1 MPHPTF
7 SVSSVVTP
15 VVPPKF
21 VWPWSSSAGGL
32 RPGGSTLY
40 NPGNMRVLVV
50 GQGAR
55 EHAICW
61 KLKQSPL
68 VREVFAAP
76 GNAGIAQLADC
87 VPIGVADM
95 IELAD
100 FAEKLKIDLTIIG
113 PELPLTLGIVDEFQK
128 RGLPVFGPT
137 RLAAELEGS
146 KVFSKEFMRK
156 YNIPTAEAA
165 ACNSLD
171 EARKAVKQMKY
182 PCVLKVDGLAAGK
195 GVVIVN
201 SAPEADDYLRM
212 VFEEKKF
219 GTAATR
225 ILVEE
230 FLTGEEVSFM
240 VITDGNRSLPL
251 APAKDYKKAF
261 DNDEGPNTGG
271 MGAHSPAVVLSGETA
286 AEIMRTIIV
295 PTIQGMASEG
305 RPYTG
310 VLYAGVMLTPNGPK
324 VLEYNCRFGDPET
337 QVQMLRLEDDLAEVC
352 LRVAR
357 GNLGDMKLNWI
368 KEAAACV
375 VVAVDGY
382 PDEFTKGQEVTFDPI
397 DDPAVVVFHAGVVK
411 RDGKLV
417 NQAGRVVSV
426 CARAATLSEALA
438 KVYEAAPK
446 VRFEGAR
453 YRRDIGYRAL
463 EARAATTA

>member
-1 MPHPTF
+1 
-7 SVSSVVTP
+7 
-15 VVPPKF
+15 
-21 VWPWSSSAGGL
+21 
-32 RPGGSTLY
+32 
-40 NPGNMRVLVV
+40 MRVLVV

-55 EHAICW
+55 EHALCW

-68 VREVFAAP
+68 VRELYAAP
-76 GNAGIAQLADC
+76 GNAGISQVADS
-87 VPIGVADM
+87 VQIGVADI

-100 FAEKLKIDLTIIG
+100 FAEKLKMDLTVVG

-128 RGLPVFGPT
+128 RGLPIFGPT

-156 YNIPTAEAA
+156 YNIPTANAVAA
-165 ACNSLD
+165 NSID
-171 EARKAVKQMKY
+171 EAKAAMKQLGF

-195 GVVIVN
+195 GVVIVE
-201 SAPEADDYLRM
+201 SKAEADDYLRM

-219 GTAATR
+219 GTAAMR

-240 VITDGNRSLPL
+240 VITDGKKSLPL
-251 APAKDYKKAF
+251 AAAKDYKKAF
-261 DNDEGPNTGG
+261 DGDTGPNTGG

-286 AEIMRTIIV
+286 AEIMRTIMI
-295 PTIQGMASEG
+295 PTINGMASEG

-310 VLYAGVMLTPNGPK
+310 VLYAGIMLTPNGPK
-324 VLEYNCRFGDPET
+324 TLEYNCRFGDPET
-337 QVQMLRLEDDLAEVC
+337 QVQMLRLEDDLADIF

-357 GNLGDMKLNWI
+357 GNLGDLKALNWK

-382 PDEFTKGQEVTFDPI
+382 PDDFTKGQEVEFGAVE
-397 DDPAVVVFHAGVVK
+397 DDSVVVFHAGVVK
-411 RDGKLV
+411 KGGKLI

-426 CARAATLSEALA
+426 CARAASLSEALSKA
-438 KVYEAAPK
+438 YEAAPT

-463 EARAATTA
+463 EARAASS

>member
-1 MPHPTF
+1 
-7 SVSSVVTP
+7 
-15 VVPPKF
+15 
-21 VWPWSSSAGGL
+21 
-32 RPGGSTLY
+32 
-40 NPGNMRVLVV
+40 MRVLVV

-55 EHAICW
+55 EHALCW

-68 VREVFAAP
+68 VRELYAAP
-76 GNAGIAQLADC
+76 GNAGISSVADC
-87 VPIGVADM
+87 VSIGVADI

-100 FAEKLKIDLTIIG
+100 FAEKLKMDLTVVG

-128 RGLPVFGPT
+128 RGLPIFGPT

-156 YNIPTAEAA
+156 YDIPTANAVAA
-165 ACNSLD
+165 NSID
-171 EARKAVKQMKY
+171 EARAAVKQLGL

-195 GVVIVN
+195 GVVIVE
-201 SAPEADDYLRM
+201 SKSEADDYLRM

-219 GTAATR
+219 GTAAMR

-240 VITDGNRSLPL
+240 VITDGKRSLPL

-261 DNDEGPNTGG
+261 DGDTGPNTGG

-286 AEIMRTIIV
+286 AEIMRTIIL
-295 PTIQGMASEG
+295 PTVQGMAAEG

-310 VLYAGVMLTPNGPK
+310 VLYAGVMLTANGPK

-337 QVQMLRLEDDLAEVC
+337 QVQMLRLDDDLADIC
-352 LRVAR
+352 LKVAR
-357 GNLGDMKLNWI
+357 GNLGDMKALNFR
-368 KEAAACV
+368 KEAAACI

-382 PDEFTKGQEVTFDPI
+382 PDDYPKGQEVELDLVE
-397 DDPAVVVFHAGVVK
+397 DDSVVVFHAGVVK
-411 RDGKLV
+411 KGGKLI

-426 CARAATLSEALA
+426 CARAASLSEALA
-438 KVYEAAPK
+438 KAYEAAPK

-453 YRRDIGYRAL
+453 FRRDIGYRAL
-463 EARAATTA
+463 EARKAVAAE

>member
-1 MPHPTF
+1 
-7 SVSSVVTP
+7 
-15 VVPPKF
+15 
-21 VWPWSSSAGGL
+21 
-32 RPGGSTLY
+32 
-40 NPGNMRVLVV
+40 MRVLVV

-55 EHAICW
+55 EHALCW

-68 VREVFAAP
+68 VREIYAAP
-76 GNAGIAQLADC
+76 GNAGIAQVADV
-87 VPIGVADM
+87 VPIGVADI

-100 FAEKLKIDLTIIG
+100 FAEKLKIDLTIVG

-128 RGLPVFGPT
+128 RGLPIFGPT

-156 YNIPTAEAA
+156 YGIPTADAV
-165 ACNSLD
+165 ACNSID
-171 EARKAVKQMKY
+171 EAKKAVKQIGL

-201 SAPEADDYLRM
+201 SAKEADEYLRM

-225 ILVEE
+225 MLVEE
-230 FLTGEEVSFM
+230 FLEGEEVSFI
-240 VITDGNRSLPL
+240 VITDGTKSLPL
-251 APAKDYKKAF
+251 PPAKDYKKAF

-271 MGAHSPAVVLSGETA
+271 MGAHSPAVVLSGEA
-286 AEIMRTIIV
+286 GAEIMRSVII
-295 PTIQGMASEG
+295 PTVQGMEAEG

-310 VLYAGVMLTPNGPK
+310 VLYAGVMLTPKGPK

-337 QVQMLRLEDDLAEVC
+337 QVQMLRLDDDLADIC

-357 GNLGDMKLNWI
+357 GSLGDIKTLNFK
-368 KEAAACV
+368 KEAAACI

-382 PDEFTKGQEVTFDPI
+382 PDEYAKGQEVFFDAI
-397 DDPAVVVFHAGVVK
+397 DDAAVVVFNAGVVK
-411 RDGKLV
+411 RDGRLV
-417 NQAGRVVSV
+417 NQAGRVVSI

-438 KVYEAAPK
+438 KAYEAAPK

-453 YRRDIGYRAL
+453 YRKDIGYRAL
-463 EARAATTA
+463 EMRTSGTYRAVDPNALPS

>member
-1 MPHPTF
+1 
-7 SVSSVVTP
+7 
-15 VVPPKF
+15 
-21 VWPWSSSAGGL
+21 
-32 RPGGSTLY
+32 
-40 NPGNMRVLVV
+40 MRVLVV

-55 EHAICW
+55 EHALCW

-68 VREVFAAP
+68 VKEVFAAP
-76 GNAGIAQLADC
+76 GNAGIAQVADC
-87 VPIGVADM
+87 VPIGVADI

-100 FAEKLKIDLTIIG
+100 FAEKLKIDLTVVG

-128 RGLPVFGPT
+128 RGLPIFGPT

-156 YNIPTAEAA
+156 YGIPTADAV

-171 EARKAVKQMKY
+171 EAKKAVKQMGF

-201 SAPEADDYLRM
+201 SAAEAEEYLRM
-212 VFEEKKF
+212 VFDEKRF
-219 GTAATR
+219 GIAATR

-230 FLTGEEVSFM
+230 FLTGEEVSFIC
-240 VITDGNRSLPL
+240 ITDGTKSLPL
-251 APAKDYKKAF
+251 PPAKDYKKAF

-271 MGAHSPAVVLSGETA
+271 MGAHSPAVVLSGEA
-286 AEIMRTIIV
+286 GAEIMRSIII
-295 PTIQGMASEG
+295 PTVQGMESEG

-310 VLYAGVMLTPNGPK
+310 VLYAGVMLTAKGPK
-324 VLEYNCRFGDPET
+324 ALEYNCRFGDPET
-337 QVQMLRLEDDLAEVC
+337 QVQMLRLEDDLADVC

-357 GNLGDMKLNWI
+357 GNLGDMKSLSFI

-382 PDEFTKGQEVTFDPI
+382 PDDFSKGQEVFFDAI

-411 RDGKLV
+411 RDGRLV

-426 CARAATLSEALA
+426 CARAGSLSEALA
-438 KVYEAAPK
+438 KAYEAAPK

-463 EARAATTA
+463 EARAATT

>member
-1 MPHPTF
+1 
-7 SVSSVVTP
+7 
-15 VVPPKF
+15 
-21 VWPWSSSAGGL
+21 
-32 RPGGSTLY
+32 
-40 NPGNMRVLVV
+40 MRVLVV

-55 EHAICW
+55 EHALCW

-68 VREVFAAP
+68 VRELYAAP
-76 GNAGIAQLADC
+76 GNAGISSVADC
-87 VPIGVADM
+87 VPIGVADI

-100 FAEKLKIDLTIIG
+100 FAEQLKMDLTIVG

-128 RGLPVFGPT
+128 RGLPIFGPT

-156 YNIPTAEAA
+156 YGIPTADAA
-165 ACNSLD
+165 ACNSID
-171 EARKAVKQMKY
+171 EAKAALKKMGY
-182 PCVLKVDGLAAGK
+182 PAVLKIDGLAAGK
-195 GVVIVN
+195 GVVIVE
-201 SAPEADDYLRM
+201 SASEADDYLRM

-219 GTAATR
+219 GNAAAR

-230 FLTGEEVSFM
+230 LLTGEEVSFM

-261 DNDEGPNTGG
+261 DGDTGPNTGG
-271 MGAHSPAVVLSGETA
+271 MGAHSPAVVLNGETA
-286 AEIMRTIIV
+286 AEIMKSIV
-295 PTIQGMASEG
+295 LPTIQGMAAEG
-305 RPYTG
+305 RTYTG
-310 VLYAGVMLTPNGPK
+310 VLFVGLMLTADGPK

-337 QVQMLRLEDDLAEVC
+337 QVQMLRLEDDLADVC
-352 LRVAR
+352 LKVAR
-357 GNLGDMKLNWI
+357 GNLGDLKALTFR

-382 PDEFTKGQEVTFDPI
+382 PDDYPKGQEVELDPVG
-397 DDPAVVVFHAGVVK
+397 DDAVEIFHAGIVK
-411 RDGKLV
+411 KGGKLV

-438 KVYEAAPK
+438 KAYEAAPK

-463 EARAATTA
+463 DARKAIAAE

>member
-1 MPHPTF
+1 
-7 SVSSVVTP
+7 
-15 VVPPKF
+15 
-21 VWPWSSSAGGL
+21 
-32 RPGGSTLY
+32 
-40 NPGNMRVLVV
+40 MRILVV

-55 EHAICW
+55 EHALCW

-68 VREVFAAP
+68 VRELYCAP
-76 GNAGIAQLADC
+76 GNAGIAQVADI
-87 VPIGVADM
+87 VQIGVADI

-100 FAEKLKIDLTIIG
+100 FAETLKMDLTIVG
-113 PELPLTLGIVDEFQK
+113 PELPLTIGIVDEFQK
-128 RGLPVFGPT
+128 RGLPIFGPT

-156 YNIPTAEAA
+156 YGIPTADAFA
-165 ACNSLD
+165 VNSVD
-171 EARKAVKQMKY
+171 EAKKALKKIGY
-182 PCVLKVDGLAAGK
+182 PAVLKVDGLAAGK
-195 GVVIVN
+195 GVVIVQ
-201 SAPEADDYLRM
+201 SASEADEYLRL

-219 GTAATR
+219 GIAAR
-225 ILVEE
+225 LLVEE

-240 VITDGNRSLPL
+240 VVTDGKKALPL

-271 MGAHSPAVVLSGETA
+271 MGAHSPAVVLTGETGA
-286 AEIMRTIIV
+286 DIMKSIIA
-295 PTIQGMASEG
+295 PTIQGMESEG

-310 VLYAGVMLTPNGPK
+310 VLFAGLMLTANGPK

-357 GNLGDMKLNWI
+357 GNLGDLKTLNWL

-375 VVAVDGY
+375 VLAVEGY
-382 PDEFTKGQEVTFDPI
+382 PDDYTKGQEVTFDAI

-411 RDGKLV
+411 RDGKFV

-438 KVYEAAPK
+438 KAYEAAPK
-446 VRFEGAR
+446 VRFEGVR

-463 EARAATTA
+463 EARAASG

>member
-1 MPHPTF
+1 
-7 SVSSVVTP
+7 
-15 VVPPKF
+15 
-21 VWPWSSSAGGL
+21 
-32 RPGGSTLY
+32 
-40 NPGNMRVLVV
+40 MRVLVI

-55 EHAICW
+55 EHALCW
-61 KLKQSPL
+61 KLRQSPL
-68 VREVFAAP
+68 VREVYAAP
-76 GNAGIAQLADC
+76 GNAGIAQVADC
-87 VPIGVADM
+87 VPIGVADI

-100 FAEKLKIDLTIIG
+100 FAEQLKIDLTVVG

-128 RGLPVFGPT
+128 RGLPIFGPT

-156 YNIPTAEAA
+156 YGIPTADAA
-165 ACNSLD
+165 ACNSVE
-171 EARKAVKQMKY
+171 EAKKAVKQMGF

-195 GVVIVN
+195 GVVIVQ
-201 SAPEADDYLRM
+201 SASEADEYLRM
-212 VFEEKKF
+212 VFEEKRF

-230 FLTGEEVSFM
+230 FLTGEEVSFI
-240 VITDGNRSLPL
+240 VITDGTKSLPL
-251 APAKDYKKAF
+251 PPAKDYKKAF
-261 DNDEGPNTGG
+261 DHDEGPNTGG
-271 MGAHSPAVVLSGETA
+271 MGAHSPAVVLSGEA
-286 AEIMRTIIV
+286 GAEIMRSIII
-295 PTIQGMASEG
+295 PTVQGMESEG

-310 VLYAGVMLTPNGPK
+310 VLYAGVMLTAKGPK

-337 QVQMLRLEDDLAEVC
+337 QVQMLRLDDDLADIC

-357 GNLGDMKLNWI
+357 GSLGDLKTLNFR
-368 KEAAACV
+368 KEAAACI

-382 PDEFTKGQEVTFDPI
+382 PDEFSKGQEVVFDPI
-397 DDPAVVVFHAGVVK
+397 DDPSVVVFQAGVVK
-411 RDGKLV
+411 RDGRLV

-438 KVYEAAPK
+438 RAYEAAPK

-463 EARAATTA
+463 EARAATP